1 MSLLSLV
8 VALLLEQFRPLP
20 YRRFVREPLAAM
32 ADFLEARLN
41 GGAHQHGT
49 LAWAIAVLL
58 PALFAAL
65 VFYGL
70 HALSPLLGWLWN
82 IGVLYLTL
90 GFRQFS
96 HYFTDIQLAL
106 RMGDL
111 PHARQLLAEWRGR
124 PAVERQSN
132 ENLLEGAHER
142 SLQNA
147 DENSHEIARQA
158 ISMALVASHRHVF
171 GVLVCFVLLPGPS
184 GAVLYRIADFLADYW
199 GRASRRPDGASLGDF
214 GAFAARAFAFIN
226 WLPVRATAAG
236 FAIVGNFEDAVYCWR
251 TQADKE
257 SDAGIGIVLASGAG
271 ALGVRL
277 APASAGNEA
286 AEDIIEVGAGEDAD
300 ADHMQSAVGLVWR
313 ALLLCLLLLL
323 LLGFAGLA
331 GA

>member
-49 LAWAIAVLL
+49 LAWAIAALL

-70 HALSPLLGWLWN
+70 HALSPLLAWLWN

-111 PHARQLLAEWRGR
+111 AHARQLLAEWRGT
-124 PAVERQSN
+124 PG
-132 ENLLEGAHER
+132 EGGKADDNT
-142 SLQNA
+142 NA
-147 DENSHEIARQA
+147 SDNSHEIAREA

-184 GAVLYRIADFLADYW
+184 GAVLYRVADFLADYW
-199 GRASRRPDGASLGDF
+199 GRAEGRRAAEGLGGLGDF
-214 GAFAARAFAFIN
+214 GVFSTRAFALIN

-277 APASAGNEA
+277 APPSALNDA
-286 AEDIIEVGAGEDAD
+286 AEDIVEVGAGEDAD

>member
-20 YRRFVREPLAAM
+20 YRRFVREPLQAM

-70 HALSPLLGWLWN
+70 HALSPLLAWLWN

-111 PHARQLLAEWRGR
+111 AHARQLLAEWRGSPVDER
-124 PAVERQSN
+124 PPKEDAD
-132 ENLLEGAHER
+132 ER
-142 SLQNA
+142 SPPDA
-147 DENSHEIARQA
+147 GESAHEIARQA
-158 ISMALVASHRHVF
+158 ISMALLASHRHVF

-184 GAVLYRIADFLADYW
+184 GAVLYRIADFLAAYW
-199 GRASRRPDGASLGDF
+199 GRAAERPDGASLGDF

-226 WLPVRATAAG
+226 WLPVRATAAA

-277 APASAGNEA
+277 SPASAGNEA
-286 AEDIIEVGAGEDAD
+286 AEEIIEVGAGEDAD

-313 ALLLCLLLLL
+313 ALLLSLLLLL